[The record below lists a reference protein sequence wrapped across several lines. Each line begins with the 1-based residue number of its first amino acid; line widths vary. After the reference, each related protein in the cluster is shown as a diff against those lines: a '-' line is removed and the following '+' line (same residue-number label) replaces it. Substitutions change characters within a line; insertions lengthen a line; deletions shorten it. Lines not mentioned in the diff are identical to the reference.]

1 MKRLRFSPKALA
13 DLAAIH
19 TYISNDSAAAAKRVV
34 RMIVGAMAR
43 LKPFP
48 HSGRKGRLDG
58 TYELVIPKLSFIV
71 VYIVVRDAVEIIAIV
86 HVTRNERNRYIK

>member
-19 TYISNDSAAAAKRVV
+19 AYISNDSPVAAKRVG
-34 RMIVGAMAR
+34 RLIAEAIGR
-43 LKPFP
+43 LKPFS
-48 HSGRKGRLDG
+48 HSGRKGRLNG
-58 TYELVIPKLSFIV
+58 TYELLVSKLSFIV
-71 VYIVVRDAVEIIAIV
+71 VYVVVRDTVEIIAIV